1 MPGASQALL
10 APSRPVPSQ
19 RRVPSRPHLD
29 PGPCLSFCVAG
40 LPGPLPG
47 AGVSP
52 PPHRPARGRLFS
64 HRCVCCR
71 GYACLSS
78 PRESHCPLPHE
89 GSVGGWSHWP
99 RVLPAAGTRRGSDW
113 NGVSLALCRDMAAL
127 RDWAVSSPSLP
138 SAALS
143 CFPPGLRTSG
153 GGWVGAPAGFGPAP
167 SSWQVRTESKY
178 LVGGECGPCG
188 GAAMCAPPCMRVC
201 PPIHVSPPCVRAPP
215 VCACVR
221 PPVHACAGP
230 PMHACALIAPAPGP
244 RLGTH

>member
-1 MPGASQALL
+1 MSLL
-10 APSRPVPSQ
+10 LCSRPTRSP
-19 RRVPSRPHLD
+19 PW
-29 PGPCLSFCVAG
+29 GWG
-40 LPGPLPG
+40 L
-47 AGVSP
+47 P

-99 RVLPAAGTRRGSDW
+99 RVLLAAGTRRGSDW
-113 NGVSLALCRDMAAL
+113 NGVSLALCRDTAAL
-127 RDWAVSSPSLP
+127 RDWTVSSPSLP

-178 LVGGECGPCG
+178 LVGGGIWAMRG
-188 GAAMCAPPCMRVC
+188 GCHVRTPVHACV
-201 PPIHVSPPCVRAPP
+201 PPIRVSPPCVCAPP
-215 VCACVR
+215 MCACVR

-244 RLGTH
+244 RLGAR